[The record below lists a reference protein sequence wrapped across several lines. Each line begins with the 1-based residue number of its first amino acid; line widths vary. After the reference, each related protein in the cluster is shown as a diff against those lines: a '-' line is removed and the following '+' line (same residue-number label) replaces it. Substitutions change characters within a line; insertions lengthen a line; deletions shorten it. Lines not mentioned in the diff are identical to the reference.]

1 MPAAF
6 YRRRWSNPKPTVS
19 LRLIALA
26 TGLIRFSPLV
36 PLTNTALAAFY
47 IILGGGGWIR
57 TTEARA
63 SDLQSD
69 PFGHSGTPPEGRTF
83 SRCQGRVST
92 LNFTLKIPLYAC
104 VCPRFEK
111 CVRAVVIFAPG
122 SPQRL
127 GSGGL
132 QITRRLGVGT
142 RYSRATAA
150 VVRGTKEKN
159 VSRKNGAG
167 ERNRTPDRLIT
178 NQLLY
183 LLSYAS

>member
-1 MPAAF
+1 MNYTRDNRLPTPGPTPAVGGSTTPAG
-6 YRRRWSNPKPTVS
+6 V
-19 LRLIALA
+19 
-26 TGLIRFSPLV
+26 
-36 PLTNTALAAFY
+36 
-47 IILGGGGWIR
+47 ILGGGGWIR

-104 VCPRFEK
+104 ICPRFGK
-111 CVRAVVIFAPG
+111 CVRDVVIFAPG
-122 SPQRL
+122 SPRRL

-132 QITRRLGVGT
+132 KIISPPRHRNTTQPGASSGCKRCQR
-142 RYSRATAA
+142 
-150 VVRGTKEKN
+150 KN

-167 ERNRTPDRLIT
+167 ERNRPPDRLIT

-183 LLSYAS
+183 LLSYASQIQTGACCSCPI